1 MIPVHHLFTTLGS
14 WTLVHVGPEEGRVV
28 PLWLPQ
34 VLNQGLSHQC
44 TCFSYMREAG
54 ALT

>member
-1 MIPVHHLFTTLGS
+1 MGIGEYLFTAD
-14 WTLVHVGPEEGRVV
+14 WQAEA
-28 PLWLPQ
+28 LWLPQ

-44 TCFSYMREAG
+44 TCFSYMWEAG

>member
-28 PLWLPQ
+28 Q
-34 VLNQGLSHQC
+34 VYLQALMLFYVYINIHVGL
-44 TCFSYMREAG
+44 E
-54 ALT
+54 